1 MKDQAA
7 ERPPLNMRDTVATRI
22 HTRSGSSVL
31 GLQES
36 TPEGR
41 PLIERAAL
49 VFHAPNPSLHFAFL
63 TRPCLTLHEGIV
75 LHVGSDVCLPRLW

>member
-41 PLIERAAL
+41 PLIERAPL
-49 VFHAPNPSLHFAFL
+49 VFRAPNPSLHFARVDQISRCA
-63 TRPCLTLHEGIV
+63 TGERRIV
-75 LHVGSDVCLPRLW
+75 CAHPS